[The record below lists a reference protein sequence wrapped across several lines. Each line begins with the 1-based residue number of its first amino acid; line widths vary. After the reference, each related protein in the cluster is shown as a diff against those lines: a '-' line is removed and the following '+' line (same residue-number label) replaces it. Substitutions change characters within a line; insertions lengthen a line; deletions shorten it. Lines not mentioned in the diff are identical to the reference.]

1 MEAKEFLEKEGIN
14 LFQTAL
20 FTIIDGCVRQP
31 DLCWLMEC
39 YANEKMAE
47 LIEKFANDKEQSKD
61 DSQ

>member
-1 MEAKEFLEKEGIN
+1 MKAHEFLQEAGIN

-39 YANEKMAE
+39 YAKAKVAE
-47 LIEKFANDKEQSKD
+47 AIEKLKD
-61 DSQ
+61 EPRSED